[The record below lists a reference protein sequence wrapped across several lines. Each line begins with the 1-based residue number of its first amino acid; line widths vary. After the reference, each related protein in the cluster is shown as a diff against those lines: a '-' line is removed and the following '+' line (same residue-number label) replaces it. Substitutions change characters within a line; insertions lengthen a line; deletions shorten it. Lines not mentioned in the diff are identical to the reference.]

1 MILFSESFFTILVY
15 GSLIW
20 TALGACILIF
30 LLLKDHKNKK
40 IW

>member
-1 MILFSESFFTILVY
+1 MTLFPETFINILVY

-20 TALGACILIF
+20 TALGAVILTA
-30 LLLKDHKNKK
+30 LLVKDRKQNK